1 MCFIFFY
8 QNFVFLYK
16 KTVMDIQL
24 RREQEKFQAIFQNAS
39 LGILVIN
46 QAGEITLANNF
57 LVRQFGYL
65 NAEELVGKKVE
76 ILIPKRYHHQHV
88 HDRDVYSEHPQTRPM
103 GMGRDLFGVKKDR
116 TEMPLEISLSSYF
129 IDGEVFSIAF
139 ISDISPRIEVQNK
152 LREQRLALAAMNKKM
167 EALNE
172 ELEKKVAART
182 SKLQETLEKLEA
194 SKDELSKALSKEKDL
209 GDLKSAFVSMASHE
223 FRTPL
228 STILSSASL
237 LAKYK
242 LTEEQPKR
250 DKHVQRIKSSVI
262 NLNNILNEF
271 LSLGKIEDGKL
282 TANVSV
288 FNIKELI
295 TQQINEMAE
304 ILKPGQYVNYQ
315 HSGNTDVALDE
326 VLFKNILINL
336 LSNAVKFS
344 GENKPVF
351 ISTTVEDD
359 VIKFLIKDEGIGISI
374 KDQEHLF
381 EIFFRATNAV
391 NIPGTGLGLHIVAK
405 YVEMMHGEISLKS
418 GLDKGTEINLI
429 FAQ

>member
-1 MCFIFFY
+1 
-8 QNFVFLYK
+8 
-16 KTVMDIQL
+16 MDKQL
-24 RREQEKFQAIFQNAS
+24 RSEQEKFQAIFQNAS
-39 LGILVIN
+39 LGIIVIN
-46 QAGEITLANNF
+46 QNGNITLANDF
-57 LVRQFGYL
+57 LVRQFGYS
-65 NAEELVGKKVE
+65 NPDELSGKKVE
-76 ILIPKRYHHQHV
+76 ILIPKRFHHQHV
-88 HDRDVYSEHPQTRPM
+88 HDREIYVEHPQTRPM
-103 GMGRDLFGVKKDR
+103 GMGRDLFGVKKDG
-116 TEMPLEISLSSYF
+116 TEMPLEISLSSYS
-129 IDGEVFSIAF
+129 DDEEVFSIAF
-139 ISDISPRIEVQNK
+139 ISDISARIEVQNK

-172 ELEKKVAART
+172 ELEKKVATRT
-182 SKLQETLEKLEA
+182 SKLQETMEKLEA

-209 GDLKSAFVSMASHE
+209 GELKSAFVSMASHE

-250 DKHVQRIKSSVI
+250 DKHVQRIKSSVM

-282 TANVSV
+282 TAHLSV
-288 FNIKELI
+288 FNLKELI
-295 TQQINEMAE
+295 TQQVNEMAE

-315 HSGNTDVALDE
+315 HSGSTDVALDE

-344 GENKPVF
+344 EENKPVF
-351 ISTTVEDD
+351 ISTTVENHL
-359 VIKFLIKDEGIGISI
+359 IKFSIKDEGIGIST

-381 EIFFRATNAV
+381 EIFFRATNAE

-405 YVEMMHGEISLKS
+405 YVEMMHGEIHIKS

>member
-1 MCFIFFY
+1 
-8 QNFVFLYK
+8 
-16 KTVMDIQL
+16 MDKQL
-24 RREQEKFQAIFQNAS
+24 RREQEKFKAIFQNAS

-46 QAGEITLANNF
+46 QTGDITLANDF
-57 LVRQFGYL
+57 VVRQFGYSS
-65 NAEELVGKKVE
+65 ADEIIGKKVE

-88 HDRDVYSEHPQTRPM
+88 HDRDVYMQHPQTRPM
-103 GMGRDLFGVKKDR
+103 GMGRDLFGVKKDG
-116 TEMPLEISLSSYF
+116 TEMPLEISLSSYSSDEE
-129 IDGEVFSIAF
+129 IFSIAF
-139 ISDISPRIEVQNK
+139 ISDISARIEVQNK
-152 LREQRLALAAMNKKM
+152 LREQRLALATMNKKM

-172 ELEKKVAART
+172 ELEKKVEART
-182 SKLQETLEKLEA
+182 SKLQETMEKLEA
-194 SKDELSKALSKEKDL
+194 SKDELSKALDKEKDL

-271 LSLGKIEDGKL
+271 LSLGKIEDGKV
-282 TANVSV
+282 TAHETI

-295 TQQINEMAE
+295 IQQINEMAE
-304 ILKPGQYVNYQ
+304 ILKPGQHVDYH
-315 HSGNTDVALDE
+315 HSGKTEVVLDE

-344 GENKPVF
+344 AEDKPVF
-351 ISTTVEDD
+351 ISTAVENHLL
-359 VIKFLIKDEGIGISI
+359 KFTIKDEGMGISK

-381 EIFFRATNAV
+381 EIFYRATNVV
-391 NIPGTGLGLHIVAK
+391 NIPGTGLGLHIVGK
-405 YVEMMHGEISLKS
+405 YVEMMHGTIDIKS
-418 GLDKGTEINLI
+418 ELDKGTEINLI

>member
-1 MCFIFFY
+1 MLFMRTLFSLQKII
-8 QNFVFLYK
+8 Q
-16 KTVMDIQL
+16 MDNQL
-24 RREQEKFQAIFQNAS
+24 RREQEKFKAIFQNAS

-46 QAGEITLANNF
+46 TVGDITLANDF
-57 LVRQFGYL
+57 LLRQFGYSK
-65 NAEELVGKKVE
+65 ADELIGKKIE
-76 ILIPKRYHHQHV
+76 ILIPKRYHHQHIS
-88 HDRDVYSEHPQTRPM
+88 DRDIYVHHPQTRPM
-103 GMGRDLFGVKKDR
+103 GIGRDLFGIKKDG
-116 TEMPLEISLSSYF
+116 TEIPLEISLSSYST
-129 IDGEVFSIAF
+129 DEEVFSIAF

-172 ELEKKVAART
+172 QLEKKVAART
-182 SKLQETLEKLEA
+182 SKLQETMEKLES

-250 DKHVQRIKSSVI
+250 DKHVQRIKSSVM

-282 TANVSV
+282 AAHVSV

-315 HSGNTDVALDE
+315 HTGNTDVALDE
-326 VLFKNILINL
+326 VLLKNILINL

-351 ISTTVEDD
+351 ISTEVKNNAL
-359 VIKFLIKDEGIGISI
+359 KFQIKDKGIGISK

-381 EIFFRATNAV
+381 EIFYRASNVV

-405 YVEMMHGEISLKS
+405 YVEMMHGKINIKS
-418 GLDKGTEINLI
+418 ELDKGTEISLI

>member
-1 MCFIFFY
+1 M
-8 QNFVFLYK
+8 NK
-16 KTVMDIQL
+16 EL
-24 RREQEKFQAIFQNAS
+24 RREQEKFKAIFQNAS

-46 QAGEITLANNF
+46 PKGDITLANDF
-57 LVRQFGYL
+57 LLRQFGYSS
-65 NAEELVGKKVE
+65 AGELIGKKIE
-76 ILIPKRYHHQHV
+76 MLIPKRYHHQHV
-88 HDRDVYSEHPQTRPM
+88 VDRDIYVLHPQTRPM
-103 GMGRDLFGVKKDR
+103 GMGRDLFGIKKDG
-116 TEMPLEISLSSYF
+116 TEIPLEISLSSYSS
-129 IDGEVFSIAF
+129 DEEVFSIAF
-139 ISDISPRIEVQNK
+139 ISDISARIEVQDK

-182 SKLQETLEKLEA
+182 AKLQETMEKLEA

-250 DKHVQRIKSSVI
+250 DKHVQRIKSSVM

-295 TQQINEMAE
+295 TQQVNEMAE

-315 HSGNTDVALDE
+315 HSGSTDVALDE

-351 ISTTVEDD
+351 IATEVKNNAL
-359 VIKFLIKDEGIGISI
+359 KFHVKDQGIGIST

-381 EIFFRATNAV
+381 EIFYRATNVV

-405 YVEMMHGEISLKS
+405 YVEMMHGTINIKS
-418 GLDKGTEINLI
+418 ELDKGTEINLI